1 MIAIKNYIK
10 TIKKYMQVKNGTYW
24 LYFLTMK
31 IEDLKTIY
39 TANLKALRTFRKWNQ
54 AELSEK
60 VGISEKFYND
70 IETGRKWG
78 SFETIVD
85 LANAFEVEPYELFLP
100 QGTVISH
107 DEKRT
112 KDLMKRLRTNFSEL
126 VDTMEEFLAEK
137 K

>member
-1 MIAIKNYIK
+1 MN
-10 TIKKYMQVKNGTYW
+10 
-24 LYFLTMK
+24 

-39 TANLKALRTFRKWNQ
+39 TANLKALRTSKKLNQ
-54 AELSEK
+54 AEVSEK

-100 QGTVISH
+100 KGTVISH
-107 DEKRT
+107 NEKRT
-112 KDLMKRLRTNFSEL
+112 KELMKRLRNNFSEL
-126 VDTMEEFLAEK
+126 VDTMEEFLSK